1 MTKLA
6 TYGKKIDVSA
16 DCMRPHVCEPS
27 VQRTSMAK
35 QPEEMVIRILQQIQA
50 TLADHGRM
58 HEEHPQA
65 FDRIERRLDE
75 TLNTSITAIRLASH
89 ANVRH
94 GSVEEEIAD
103 LKKRVE
109 RLEEKL

>member
-1 MTKLA
+1 
-6 TYGKKIDVSA
+6 
-16 DCMRPHVCEPS
+16 
-27 VQRTSMAK
+27 MAK
-35 QPEEMVIRILQQIQA
+35 QPDDMVIHILQQIQA

-58 HEEHPQA
+58 HEEHRQA
-65 FDRIERRLDE
+65 FVRIERRLEEALDS
-75 TLNTSITAIRLASH
+75 SITAIGLASH

-94 GSVEEEIAD
+94 GSVQEEIAD

>member
-1 MTKLA
+1 
-6 TYGKKIDVSA
+6 
-16 DCMRPHVCEPS
+16 
-27 VQRTSMAK
+27 MAK
-35 QPEEMVIRILQQIQA
+35 QPDDMVVRILQQIQA
-50 TLADHGRM
+50 TLADQNRM
-58 HEEHPQA
+58 HEEHRQA

-75 TLNTSITAIRLASH
+75 SLNTSITAIGLAGH

-94 GSVEEEIAD
+94 GNVEEEIAD